1 MLYKIT
7 FFKGEIVKKR
17 MVFFGALVF
26 IIVGLV
32 LLVACASSTKKF
44 SATNDLHVASPDW
57 SEQIIYFILTDRF
70 YDGNPANSNQKK
82 GEYDPTTIAKYS
94 GDRKSVV

>member
-1 MLYKIT
+1 M
-7 FFKGEIVKKR
+7 KKR

-57 SEQIIYFILTDRF
+57 RSEERRV
-70 YDGNPANSNQKK
+70 
-82 GEYDPTTIAKYS
+82 GEECRSRWSPDH
-94 GDRKSVV
+94 